1 MSTKQ
6 QLQNHLMTLKLRVT
20 SEQLDSHLKTA
31 SAKQLSHLDFL
42 EQILAEEVAAFT
54 ERAINRRIAHAKFP
68 VIKTIDTFEWAFPDE
83 INRQQIQN
91 LMHLDFLTDHTNLI
105 FIGRT
110 GVGKSHIAT
119 AIARQVCLAN
129 KSVLH
134 TTAFQMINDLTAAQA
149 SLTFNQTL
157 RKYTRPNLLYIDEL
171 GYLPIDKHGADLIFQ
186 VINGRYERGSTILTT
201 NRVFKDWSAAIFDND
216 ATLTTALLDR
226 LLHHVE
232 VITIKGPS
240 YRTHRQDRYE
250 E

>member
-1 MSTKQ
+1 MNTKQ
-6 QLQNHLMTLKLRVT
+6 QLQNHLMTLKLRT
-20 SEQLDSHLKTA
+20 TGEQLDNHLKTA
-31 SAKQLSHLDFL
+31 SANQLSHLDFL
-42 EQILAEEVAAFT
+42 EQVLAEEVAAFT

-83 INRQQIQN
+83 INRQQVQH
-91 LMHLDFLTDHTNLI
+91 LMQLDFLTDHTNLI
-105 FIGRT
+105 FVGRA
-110 GVGKSHIAT
+110 GVGKSHLAT
-119 AIARQVCLAN
+119 AIARQACLAN

-134 TTAFQMINDLTAAQA
+134 TTAFHMINDLTASQA
-149 SLTFNQTL
+149 SLTFNQAL

-186 VINGRYERGSTILTT
+186 VINGRYERVSTILTT
-201 NRVFKDWSAAIFDND
+201 NRVFKDWPAAIFDND

-240 YRTHRQDRYE
+240 YRTHRQKLYE